1 MKGPSDYRVQRIYI
15 YHESIHVNCLRQIG
29 IKWLGVLA
37 DQNGPRGRDLGSSHV
52 PTFRSREI
60 NVTSKLIHRLN
71 VCAFIAMTAVIVASS
86 SLVFAGSLGDPAYKE
101 GFGKDTTGGVGYS
114 TYVVTS
120 SAATGP
126 GSFYQ
131 AFQPGDSVSNKIIV
145 FAVPTFTIPSVL
157 HVGSNV
163 TIDGM
168 ANGMNGVTFDATT
181 QDGAKR
187 SLVVEDPASNIVIR
201 GINFRG
207 NGLPNDPVVSNV
219 DLVTIDGTNGGSIS
233 NVFVDR
239 CTFMQASDGTLD
251 ITGNVSNVTVQR
263 SLFYN
268 NAITQL
274 IKYGTRQNF
283 SIHHNV
289 YVHNGERNPQ
299 VKGDMRLLDFVNNV
313 VYIKG
318 GDVTN
323 YPDGTFTD
331 PYGIRIWNANSSSD
345 SPGNVTINVTAN
357 AHLGDR
363 GFIDLKTDS
372 GASAGGVYIGRDNYC
387 SPASNCPAS
396 PRATANALPAAYG
409 VTTFSTDNL
418 KSQMLPYV
426 GAPNLTPL
434 DQQRLN
440 EVAGALPG
448 ASTSTA
454 PPAPTGLTVR

>member
-1 MKGPSDYRVQRIYI
+1 MRLDVDRDARGVVAGFCPSPATTF
-15 YHESIHVNCLRQIG
+15 ESRETNVISKFISGL
-29 IKWLGVLA
+29 KVLA
-37 DQNGPRGRDLGSSHV
+37 
-52 PTFRSREI
+52 
-60 NVTSKLIHRLN
+60 LIASL
-71 VCAFIAMTAVIVASS
+71 AAVMVLTDS
-86 SLVFAGSLGDPAYKE
+86 SLVSAGSLSDPDYKE
-101 GFGKDTTGGVGYS
+101 GFGKDTTGGMGYS

-131 AFQPGDSVSNKIIV
+131 AFQPGDSVGNKTIV
-145 FAVPTFTIPSVL
+145 FAVPTFTIPSAL
-157 HVGSNV
+157 RIGSNV

-187 SLVVEDPASNIVIR
+187 SLVIEDPASNIVIR

-299 VKGDMRLLDFVNNV
+299 VKGDMRVLDFVNNV
-313 VYIKG
+313 VYIKA

-331 PYGIRIWNANSSSD
+331 PYGLRIWNANGSSD

-357 AHLGDR
+357 AHLGDH

-372 GASAGGVYIGRDNYC
+372 GASAGGVYIGLDNYC
-387 SPASNCPAS
+387 SPSSNCPAS
-396 PRATANALPAAYG
+396 PRATPNAVPAANA
-409 VTTFSTDNL
+409 VTTLTTDQL

-426 GAPNLTPL
+426 GAPNLTAL
-434 DQQRLN
+434 DQQRLG
-440 EVAGALPG
+440 EVAAALPG
-448 ASTSTA
+448 SGATTR
-454 PPAPTGLTVR
+454 PPAPSGFTVR